1 MENPELMSLEC
12 EAVTWEWREAGKC
25 ELRQIV
31 TGHVSFAEKFDLI
44 LWTSGSIP
52 WALGSL
58 QGALVAQKG
67 GAKRDLN
74 ESNCFFLLYRS
85 DFVQLFVG
93 GK

>member
-52 WALGSL
+52 
-58 QGALVAQKG
+58 
-67 GAKRDLN
+67 
-74 ESNCFFLLYRS
+74 
-85 DFVQLFVG
+85 
-93 GK
+93 